1 MDCFVENHFR
11 MNECAL
17 TCERWLTRGR
27 LCVWTDLSR
36 QQGGAGQPDA
46 GWCHRRHRW
55 RQHRG
60 DDSPGGPEQNQDGK
74 LQPGTHHV
82 QVRTDS
88 SLLTLPVCNSFL
100 FVLLLSGAQMLM
112 WKRKPFRPHTG
123 DSYTC
128 QSLRSHWLVIT
139 RLGRQK
145 IWRCL
150 TVFMILCF
158 LHLLFALQK
167 NWSDTITKKS
177 CWV

>member
-128 QSLRSHWLVIT
+128 QSLRSFGASEDLKVSDGFYDSVFFAFVIHSAEKLV
-139 RLGRQK
+139 RYHK
-145 IWRCL
+145 
-150 TVFMILCF
+150 
-158 LHLLFALQK
+158 
-167 NWSDTITKKS
+167 
-177 CWV
+177 